1 MALDACSDCVNEDLA
16 ATGDVACFL
25 NCTFS
30 SIIEHAL
37 HRKKKKRSSV
47 LKSDSALRRIK

>member
-1 MALDACSDCVNEDLA
+1 MALDACSDCVNEDLV

-25 NCTFS
+25 DCTFS

-37 HRKKKKRSSV
+37 HSNKEKKGV
-47 LKSDSALRRIK
+47 VF